1 MSKLRPFRIFANNL
15 TRKSR
20 HMEVLLEK
28 FRKYI
33 KDNHLA
39 THSDKILLTVSGGVD
54 SMVMLSLFA
63 RCGYDIGVAHCNFQ
77 LRGRES
83 DEDEVLVAEAAT
95 GLGVPC
101 YNKRFATAEEME
113 RTGESMEMAA
123 RRLRYDW
130 FAELSEQYGYTVV
143 AIAHQADDSI
153 ETFFINLLRGTGLK
167 GLTGI
172 SITRGRI
179 IRPLLFA
186 SRKDIADY
194 AIANR
199 INFREDSSNRSTK
212 YLRNK
217 IRLGLVPRIREIN
230 PKFTDLMRQNIA
242 RLTDAQLFITRSIE
256 LLRSEIETH
265 EADMNIIDTDKIDRN
280 YPVEFV
286 IYEMLNTPYGFKGDV
301 VDSLCRALAAE
312 TSGRKFYSK
321 EYVAYLDRRKILIS
335 PIKAGD
341 ACEVSVEKGAH
352 RAYCGNSVLYMEYLD
367 IDNISTLSQPENIAL
382 IDADKLEYPLL
393 LRRWT
398 EGDTF
403 VPIGM
408 SGHKKVSD
416 YLIDAKVSMPE
427 KQRQF
432 VLLSGG
438 RIVWVVGRRMSEEFK
453 IDSSTE
459 NILKITKEII

>member
-1 MSKLRPFRIFANNL
+1 
-15 TRKSR
+15 
-20 HMEVLLEK
+20 MEALLDK

-33 KDNHLA
+33 KDNQLA
-39 THSDKILLTVSGGVD
+39 TRSDKILLTVSGGVD

-77 LRGRES
+77 LRGKES
-83 DEDEVLVAEAAT
+83 DEDEVLVADAAEK
-95 GLGVPC
+95 LGVPC

-130 FAELSEQYGYTVV
+130 FAELSRQYGYTVV

-172 SITRGRI
+172 SMTRGRI

-194 AIANR
+194 ALANR
-199 INFREDSSNRSTK
+199 IEFREDSSNRSTK

-230 PKFTDLMRQNIA
+230 PKFTDLMRLNIG
-242 RLTDAQLFITRSIE
+242 RLTDAQRFISHSIE
-256 LLRSEIETH
+256 LLRSEIETRSG
-265 EADMNIIDTDKIDRN
+265 DMSIIDTDRIDRN

-286 IYEMLNTPYGFKGDV
+286 IYELLNSPFGFKGDV
-301 VDSLCRALAAE
+301 VDSLCRALAANV
-312 TSGRKFYSK
+312 SGRRFYSK
-321 EYVAYLDRRKILIS
+321 EYVAYIDRHKILIS
-335 PIKAGD
+335 PIGAD
-341 ACEVSVEKGAH
+341 DTCEVSVENGAH
-352 RAYCGNSVLYMEYLD
+352 RTYCGNSVLYMEYLD
-367 IDNISTLSQPENIAL
+367 IDNVQSLSQPENVAL
-382 IDADKLEYPLL
+382 IDADKLEYPLT

-398 EGDTF
+398 EGDSF
-403 VPIGM
+403 IPIGM
-408 SGHKKVSD
+408 TGHKKVSD

-432 VLLSGG
+432 VLLSGN
-438 RIVWVVGRRMSEEFK
+438 RIVWLVGRRLSDEFK
-453 IDSSTE
+453 ITSSTE